1 MLEKEYKCLVTREQ
15 WQSYLCYMKK
25 KYLILCPEELSQ
37 TNYYYDTSDYI
48 QTLRIRH
55 NRGRLV
61 LQQKIRRITENGVV
75 CSEEYQQNVSDIP
88 ERLDGSAFGLTG
100 LRLLGH
106 LHTKRLRFRPLEGVT
121 ADLDQNEFLGRT
133 DYEVEIRRPA
143 PRGAARPLSPAAAP
157 ARPEQ
162 GKVHAFSGPVSR
174 GALLH
179 ALSQRGV
186 SALHKK
192 ILFGGIPNARTVQIL
207 RDLFHHDHALMS
219 KWLPWCNQYY
229 ISSLGDRH
237 RT

>member
-15 WQSYLCYMKK
+15 WQSFLCYMKK

-48 QTLRIRH
+48 LARSGQTLRIRH

-106 LHTKRLRFRPLEGVT
+106 LHTKRLRFRPMEGVT
-121 ADLDQNEFLGRT
+121 VDLDQNEFLGRT
-133 DYEVEIRRPA
+133 DYEVEIEFDGRPPEELLA
-143 PRGAARPLSPAAAP
+143 HCPPRLPLPG
-157 ARPEQ
+157 Q
-162 GKVHAFSGPVSR
+162 GKGKYTRFLA
-174 GALLH
+174 
-179 ALSQRGV
+179 
-186 SALHKK
+186 
-192 ILFGGIPNARTVQIL
+192 
-207 RDLFHHDHALMS
+207 
-219 KWLPWCNQYY
+219 QYQEGHY
-229 ISSLGDRH
+229 YSPYPSVG
-237 RT
+237 